1 MVRKENNLRLFLAQ
15 YFPGFDT
22 IEPYIPRKCFMQII
36 FEVVFPHKN
45 TQIKEKLLYFLHYR
59 SVPAVKLASLTN
71 TDFTGVFSLTV
82 TTAYASPFGVIIL
95 LDATLPSFAHLLPTQ
110 ISVLVECV
118 VEGLAP
124 SP

>member
-1 MVRKENNLRLFLAQ
+1 
-15 YFPGFDT
+15 
-22 IEPYIPRKCFMQII
+22 MQII